1 MAFPVL
7 DFHFLNTTR
16 AACNPLQRE
25 IQSFLSMSTVW
36 NCRHPQRHL
45 PQQLQHWQHRKQANR
60 TKPSS
65 ENINRVLR
73 FTCDTVHFILH
84 LSFQRKH
91 QSASEHINRVL
102 RFTCDTVHF
111 ILHLSFQRKHQSA
124 SEHINRVLR
133 FTCDTVHFI
142 LHLSFQRKHQSA
154 CFSLNAVRQQNALLA
169 RRYLQ
174 RSQKSTI
181 SSKRVEN
188 LFRNMFINH
197 TCPYNCT

>member
-36 NCRHPQRHL
+36 NCRHPKRHL
-45 PQQLQHWQHRKQANR
+45 PQQLQHCQHRKQANR

-73 FTCDTVHFILH
+73 FTCDTVHFILP
-84 LSFQRKH
+84 
-91 QSASEHINRVL
+91 
-102 RFTCDTVHF
+102 
-111 ILHLSFQRKHQSA
+111 
-124 SEHINRVLR
+124 
-133 FTCDTVHFI
+133 
-142 LHLSFQRKHQSA
+142 LSFQRKHQSA